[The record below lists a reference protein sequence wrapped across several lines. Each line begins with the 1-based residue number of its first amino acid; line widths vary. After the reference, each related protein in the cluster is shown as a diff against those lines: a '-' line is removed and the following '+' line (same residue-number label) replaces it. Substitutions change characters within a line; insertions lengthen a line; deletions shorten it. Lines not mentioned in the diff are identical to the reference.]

1 MLTRLISTRIIVFT
15 VIISILIIAGCGED
29 EILYSPV
36 KETLQ
41 ITTLD
46 SSQTELFP
54 GETMTINS
62 TIEYSG
68 KESLLSYT
76 WQVTGGS
83 IANNGK
89 SAVYIAPD
97 ESGEYT
103 ITLMVT
109 DDIVDDQKSITV
121 FVKAAPHTLIIDSN
135 THWPATTLKN
145 VLQYDIQVDSV
156 FDNWVELKYDI
167 IQDQAQA
174 DAFLSISINDVVVN
188 DVDEKPIGGFIPSTD
203 KRTIEKSDVSNLIRA
218 PGQYTVTFTLKLAS
232 RVERGWLLN
241 EAKLFGVEGI
251 SKRRIL

>member
-1 MLTRLISTRIIVFT
+1 MSTRLIFTQIIAFIF
-15 VIISILIIAGCGED
+15 IISLLIIAGCGED

-41 ITTLD
+41 ITALD
-46 SSQTELFP
+46 SNQTELFP

-68 KESLLSYT
+68 KESLLSYI

-103 ITLMVT
+103 ITLTVT
-109 DDIVDDQKSITV
+109 DDIVDAQKSINV

-135 THWPATTLKN
+135 THWPATTLKD

-156 FDNWVELKYDI
+156 FDDWVELKYDI

-174 DAFLSISINDVVVN
+174 DAFLSISINDVVV
-188 DVDEKPIGGFIPSTD
+188 VDEKPIGGFIPSTD

-241 EAKLFGVEGI
+241 EAKLFGVEGASELI
-251 SKRRIL
+251 IP